1 MKGEKRGREIVNRRN
16 EQVSRIRRKGGSKE
30 ETERGREQGKV

>member
-1 MKGEKRGREIVNRRN
+1 MKGEKRGREIAYRRN
-16 EQVSRIRRKGGSKE
+16 EQVSRIRRKGGSKA